1 MVEVTAEQ
9 AQPLGID
16 LVDAP
21 GADPLVDDQPG
32 VLEHLQVLRDGGPAH
47 GQFAGELPD
56 RPRTLGEALEALEQ
70 DEVVRSALPGEL
82 YDTFVA
88 IKRDEWHR
96 ACGAVTEWDRETY
109 LTYIP

>member
-1 MVEVTAEQ
+1 MRD
-9 AQPLGID
+9 GIANRID
-16 LVDAP
+16 P
-21 GADPLVDDQPG
+21 GDPHEVDDFPIRSRRASRCSRG
-32 VLEHLQVLRDGGPAH
+32 RSA
-47 GQFAGELPD
+47 
-56 RPRTLGEALEALEQ
+56 RRSTRSSRTTWCA
-70 DEVVRSALPGEL
+70 SALPGDL